1 MKKKSFAPLFL
12 TNLLGV
18 INDNFLKTLASFTVM
33 GWIEDP
39 AMKPVFM
46 GITAGALVLPY
57 IFLSPLADRLTA
69 VFSKLKVVR
78 LAKWAELPIMV
89 VAIIGFLLHSP
100 SLVVGAVLLMG
111 LQSALYS
118 PSKYALVRDIGGVER
133 ISTGMGGMEG
143 MAFLGVLLGTI
154 VGSFVSDIPGDGV
167 KYTLLAVFAVL
178 GLVMSY
184 ITTAEEEPN
193 KELHAV
199 SPIRYFSRA
208 KRIAARYPGMNAVI
222 ITLSVFWFCGAMLQ
236 MGVLTYGKEVM
247 KLDSTHTGMLLCAA
261 AIGIVAGQV
270 IAGFIDKKRFLLG
283 ASILTGWIG
292 AALLLVLYF
301 VPPTCPVTFAL
312 ILGVLAFDLG
322 FFKLP
327 FDTEIQKVV
336 KGPKLNTML
345 AYFNQVSF
353 TFMLFASVV
362 YALLGFAFSPRAF
375 FLALFFIM
383 LIAPVYFIFHYKSVG
398 IETMRWIL
406 FRRYKIEEVG
416 IDEAAKKG
424 KSLLILPNHPA
435 LVDPML
441 VSFVFHK
448 YRLCPLCDEAF
459 FSVPICSTALKTLEA
474 VPVPDLRARRNR
486 EGAMEARGLEGN
498 VIEALKA
505 GKNVQLYPSG
515 HIYVDGKE
523 DVGTR
528 QLAYN
533 LCRDL
538 PEGAEVITV
547 RTTGLWGSI
556 WSRKGRKSSPDFMLT
571 LLKSIG
577 LWLFVSPFTRRRVLK
592 MEAVN
597 RTEELKTLASTLSR
611 VEFNKLLTDWYNDAK

>member
-1 MKKKSFAPLFL
+1 MKTKSFAPLCI
-12 TNLLGV
+12 TNLFGV

-57 IFLSPLADRLTA
+57 IFLSPLADRLTV

-78 LAKWAELPIMV
+78 LAKWAELPIMA
-89 VAIIGFLLHSP
+89 VAILGFYLHSP

-133 ISTGMGGMEG
+133 ISTGMGVMEG

-167 KYTLLAVFAVL
+167 KYLLLGVFAVL

-184 ITTAEEEPN
+184 LTTAEEEPN
-193 KELHAV
+193 KEIHAV
-199 SPIRYFSRA
+199 SPIRYFGRA
-208 KRIAARYPGMNAVI
+208 KRIASRYPGMNSVI

-247 KLDSTHTGMLLCAA
+247 HLDSTHTGMLLCAA
-261 AIGIVAGQV
+261 AVGIVAGQI
-270 IAGFIDKKRFLLG
+270 IAGFVDKKRFLLG

-292 AALLLVLYF
+292 AALFLVLYF
-301 VPPTCPVTFAL
+301 IPADCPIAFAL
-312 ILGVLAFDLG
+312 VLGVLAFDLG

-375 FLALFFIM
+375 FIALFVIM
-383 LIAPVYFIFHYKSVG
+383 LVSPVYFIFHYKSVG
-398 IETMRWIL
+398 IETLRWIL
-406 FRRYKIEEVG
+406 FRRYNIEEVG
-416 IDEAAKKG
+416 IDEACKKG

-486 EGAMEARGLEGN
+486 EGAAQARGLEAN
-498 VIEALKA
+498 VIEALEA

-577 LWLFVSPFTRRRVLK
+577 LWLFVSPFKKRRVMK
-592 MEAVN
+592 MVAVN
-597 RTEELKTLASTLSR
+597 RTEELKALAKTLSR
-611 VEFNKLLTDWYNDAK
+611 VEFNQRLTDWYNE